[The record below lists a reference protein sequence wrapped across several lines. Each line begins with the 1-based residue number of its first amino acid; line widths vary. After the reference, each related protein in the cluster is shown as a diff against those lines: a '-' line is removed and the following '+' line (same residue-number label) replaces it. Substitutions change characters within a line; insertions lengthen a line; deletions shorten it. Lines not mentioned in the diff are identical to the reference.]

1 MLFSN
6 MLTLINSKILW
17 IYSMLHPQDHLF
29 KHYNSLSNMVL
40 REIWM
45 FQEFQSQQFK
55 LLTLNHNHKPLLF
68 KIHSLLPLISHY
80 KLQHN
85 LTSSRILLQSNLSL
99 LTNSFLQQLTMYN
112 NLLVKFKLYKSQEP
126 TMCKLLTNSPHHSSI
141 NNLQILCIL
150 DQQ

>member
-1 MLFSN
+1 
-6 MLTLINSKILW
+6 
-17 IYSMLHPQDHLF
+17 MLHPQDHLS
-29 KHYNSLSNMVL
+29 KHYNSLSNIVL
-40 REIWM
+40 QEMRM

-55 LLTLNHNHKPLLF
+55 LLTLNHNHKQLLF

-112 NLLVKFKLYKSQEP
+112 NLLVKFRLYNKSQEP
-126 TMCKLLTNSPHHSSI
+126 TMCKLLINSLHH
-141 NNLQILCIL
+141 
-150 DQQ
+150 